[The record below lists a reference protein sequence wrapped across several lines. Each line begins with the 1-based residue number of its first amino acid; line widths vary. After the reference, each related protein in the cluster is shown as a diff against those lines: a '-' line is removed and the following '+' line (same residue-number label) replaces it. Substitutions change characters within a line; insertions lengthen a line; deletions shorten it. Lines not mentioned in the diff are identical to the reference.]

1 MGSSKV
7 NVRQALAVFQKI
19 LDHGERI
26 DDDYVLSGL
35 RANQGFDGYTASI
48 FNDYVRLDIQFH
60 QRFTFEYSNEKEKRA
75 FLEKLAQLALPK
87 PQ

>member
-35 RANQGFDGYTASI
+35 RANQGFQPPSLMITCAS
-48 FNDYVRLDIQFH
+48 
-60 QRFTFEYSNEKEKRA
+60 TSN
-75 FLEKLAQLALPK
+75 FINVLPLNTVMK
-87 PQ
+87 KKNAHFWRS